1 MLAEQ
6 INLYN
11 IYMHSAVRSVSSS
24 IGLSISQFYTI
35 QSISNEGIS
44 MSELSMLLGLD
55 NSTLTR
61 NINQLLK
68 RKLVT
73 KTKSLIDK
81 REYIISLSEK
91 GSDVNI
97 KIHELMSNLINNIFI
112 SIDIENKNI
121 LLSILEKINWKLH
134 CKINDI

>member
-1 MLAEQ
+1 
-6 INLYN
+6 
-11 IYMHSAVRSVSSS
+11 
-24 IGLSISQFYTI
+24 
-35 QSISNEGIS
+35 